1 MDWTSQDD
9 IEGEC
14 APTQLVPASQACDL
28 AEESALEF
36 NPDQS
41 QDAWG
46 APESLDAWSA
56 PSPVS
61 PPRTAAS
68 PPPRAEGWSPAPKAP
83 TPTPRPLARPRR
95 HLRPAL

>member
-41 QDAWG
+41 
-46 APESLDAWSA
+46 
-56 PSPVS
+56 
-61 PPRTAAS
+61 
-68 PPPRAEGWSPAPKAP
+68 
-83 TPTPRPLARPRR
+83 
-95 HLRPAL
+95 

>member
-1 MDWTSQDD
+1 MEWTSQDD

-46 APESLDAWSA
+46 ATAGPQGPLLFLYSQVKPGSLW
-56 PSPVS
+56 
-61 PPRTAAS
+61 
-68 PPPRAEGWSPAPKAP
+68 W
-83 TPTPRPLARPRR
+83 
-95 HLRPAL
+95 

>member
-46 APESLDAWSA
+46 ARGRRNS
-56 PSPVS
+56 VC
-61 PPRTAAS
+61 AAIC
-68 PPPRAEGWSPAPKAP
+68 
-83 TPTPRPLARPRR
+83 
-95 HLRPAL
+95 